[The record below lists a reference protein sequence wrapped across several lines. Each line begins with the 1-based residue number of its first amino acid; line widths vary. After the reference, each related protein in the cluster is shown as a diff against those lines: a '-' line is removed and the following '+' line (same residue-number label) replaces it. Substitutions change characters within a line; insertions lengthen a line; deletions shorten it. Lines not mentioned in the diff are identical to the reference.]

1 MRTAGSRRMRA
12 RALLAVA
19 AAASLALAGCAAPA
33 DPSPT
38 DAPADAAPD
47 TTTTPSPTA
56 LTEEEALAIAVETY
70 ERFLYAERDVLA
82 SGGDDSAEMESLI
95 TDNMDE
101 YYDGLI
107 DLATSDDFTVEGDL
121 SVSAGEIQSL
131 ESNAI
136 TFYACIDLQD
146 SQMYGSDG
154 TPRGNNRGGVIQP
167 AEVRVVHVSN
177 TPLIDKSMLWDDSSI
192 CQ

>member
-33 DPSPT
+33 DPSPSDT
-38 DAPADAAPD
+38 PADAAPD

-82 SGGDDSAEMESLI
+82 SGGDNSAEMESLI

-107 DLATSDDFTVEGDL
+107 DLATSDNFTVEGDL
-121 SVSAGEIQSL
+121 SIGNTEVQKFAED
-131 ESNAI
+131 EI
-136 TFYACIDLQD
+136 TFYACVDLED
-146 SQMYGSDG
+146 SQMYDGS
-154 TPRGNNRGGVIQP
+154 GNAYGEDRRGVIQP
-167 AEVRVVHVSN
+167 TEIRVVNVNRDPQVDGQEFWPELDLCH
-177 TPLIDKSMLWDDSSI
+177 
-192 CQ
+192 

>member
-33 DPSPT
+33 DPSRT

-56 LTEEEALAIAVETY
+56 LTEEEALAIAVETF
-70 ERFLYAERDVLA
+70 EKFLYAEREVMA
-82 SGGDDSAEMESLI
+82 SGGANTDEIKSLSTENMNEYIDELVSLAE
-95 TDNMDE
+95 
-101 YYDGLI
+101 
-107 DLATSDDFTVEGDL
+107 SDDFTVEGDM
-121 SVSAGEIQSL
+121 SVVEAEPQSYSTDEIS
-131 ESNAI
+131 
-136 TFYACIDLQD
+136 FYVCVDLAD
-146 SQMYGSDG
+146 SKMYDSTGA
-154 TPRGNNRGGVIQP
+154 PLGNEREGIIQA
-167 AEVRVVHVSN
+167 AEVHVIDVDGSPRVDGQKKW
-177 TPLIDKSMLWDDSSI
+177 PELEL